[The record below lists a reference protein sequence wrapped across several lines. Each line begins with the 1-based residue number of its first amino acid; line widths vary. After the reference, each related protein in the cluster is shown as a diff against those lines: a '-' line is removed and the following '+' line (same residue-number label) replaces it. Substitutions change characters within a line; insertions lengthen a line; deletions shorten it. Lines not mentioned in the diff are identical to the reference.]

1 MRRIAG
7 LLFVLALPAA
17 ADEAASWPPS
27 DAVVSRMHEL
37 QAVMSD
43 PASSAAQRE
52 AARKELSDLLKSPAG
67 QSKGPTPDEKPV
79 HPPRA
84 AIQPFGPIVKPAPV
98 ISVPVPGV
106 ATVDV
111 VVPPRITI
119 APQSGRAIVPSTGG
133 TAVAPLTG
141 HIQHETPYGY
151 IDPRTGQFTPK

>member
-1 MRRIAG
+1 MHAWAA
-7 LLFVLALPAA
+7 LLFVVALPVAA
-17 ADEAASWPPS
+17 TQAPSWPPP

-37 QAVMSD
+37 QGVISD
-43 PASSAAQRE
+43 PESSTSQRE
-52 AARKELSDLLKSPAG
+52 AARKELADLLKSPAG
-67 QSKGPTPDEKPV
+67 QAKGPTPDEKPV
-79 HPPRA
+79 HPRA
-84 AIQPFGPIVKPAPV
+84 AIQPFGQIVKPAPV
-98 ISVPVPGV
+98 VSVPVPGV

-119 APQSGRAIVPSTGG
+119 APQTGRAIVPSTGG

>member
-1 MRRIAG
+1 
-7 LLFVLALPAA
+7 
-17 ADEAASWPPS
+17 
-27 DAVVSRMHEL
+27 MHEL
-37 QAVMSD
+37 QAMMSD

-52 AARKELSDLLKSPAG
+52 AARKELSGLLKSPAG

-79 HPPRA
+79 HPRA
-84 AIQPFGPIVKPAPV
+84 AIQPFGAIVKPAPV
-98 ISVPVPGV
+98 VSVPVPGV

-119 APQSGRAIVPSTGG
+119 APQTGRAIVPSTGG

>member
-1 MRRIAG
+1 MRALAAVFLIAC
-7 LLFVLALPAA
+7 VPAA
-17 ADEAASWPPS
+17 AAEAASWPPP
-27 DAVVSRMHEL
+27 DAVVSRMHDL
-37 QAVMSD
+37 QEVMAD
-43 PASSAAQRE
+43 PASTGAQRE

-67 QSKGPTPDEKPV
+67 QAKGPTPDEKPA

-84 AIQPFGPIVKPAPV
+84 AIQPFGQIVKPAPV
-98 ISVPVPGV
+98 VSVPVPGV

-111 VVPPRITI
+111 IQPPRITI
-119 APQSGRAIVPSTGG
+119 APQTGHAIVPSTGG

>member
-1 MRRIAG
+1 MRSLAAF
-7 LLFVLALPAA
+7 LFVIALPAA
-17 ADEAASWPPS
+17 AEEAASWPPP

-37 QAVMSD
+37 QAVISD
-43 PASSAAQRE
+43 PASTAAQRE

-67 QSKGPTPDEKPV
+67 QAKGPTPDEKPV

-84 AIQPFGPIVKPAPV
+84 AIQPFGPIAKPAPM

-119 APQSGRAIVPSTGG
+119 APQTGQPIVPSTGA
-133 TAVAPLTG
+133 AVAPLTG